1 MAAWNKP
8 FCLNWCKETLVR
20 SSKQRWELLGLS
32 QVITSVQ
39 ICILM
44 LFGFRNHVLVKYRE
58 ACTFLLLVILF
69 DLLFKTQLFGISK
82 LQHSEVTQCCLYWVH
97 HFQITPPSY
106 GLRAI
111 FTYHPALI
119 SPYDFSYDFI
129 VLLFVDC
136 LSAITISSWI
146 IIIYILH
153 TNTLELCVFN
163 YFKFF
168 TQSRSNLL
176 G

>member
-20 SSKQRWELLGLS
+20 SPKQRWELLGLS
-32 QVITSVQ
+32 EVITSVQ

-69 DLLFKTQLFGISK
+69 DLLFTTQLFGISK
-82 LQHSEVTQCCLYWVH
+82 LQNSEVTQCCLYCVH
-97 HFQITPPSY
+97 HFQNTPPSY

-111 FTYHPALI
+111 FTYHPAYLPTWFLI
-119 SPYDFSYDFI
+119 RFHSS
-129 VLLFVDC
+129 VVCWLFVC
-136 LSAITISSWI
+136 NHHITLNNHN
-146 IIIYILH
+146 IYPPHKYIRTMCFQL
-153 TNTLELCVFN
+153 F
-163 YFKFF
+163 
-168 TQSRSNLL
+168 
-176 G
+176 

>member
-1 MAAWNKP
+1 MQRNTSEELKTKVRTAWTKWSYYISANLYFDAFWLQEP
-8 FCLNWCKETLVR
+8 
-20 SSKQRWELLGLS
+20 
-32 QVITSVQ
+32 
-39 ICILM
+39 
-44 LFGFRNHVLVKYRE
+44 
-58 ACTFLLLVILF
+58 CTFLLLVILF

-97 HFQITPPSY
+97 HFQTTPPSY

-111 FTYHPALI
+111 LAHKL
-119 SPYDFSYDFI
+119 SPSFNIPLHDFSYDFI

-136 LSAITISSWI
+136 LSAITISPRI

-153 TNTLELCVFN
+153 TNILELCVFN

>member
-1 MAAWNKP
+1 MQRNTSEELKTKVRTAWTKWSYYISANLYFDAFWLQEP
-8 FCLNWCKETLVR
+8 
-20 SSKQRWELLGLS
+20 
-32 QVITSVQ
+32 
-39 ICILM
+39 
-44 LFGFRNHVLVKYRE
+44 
-58 ACTFLLLVILF
+58 CTFLLLVILF

-82 LQHSEVTQCCLYWVH
+82 LG
-97 HFQITPPSY
+97 PSLPNY
-106 GLRAI
+106 TSKLWAKGYFHL
-111 FTYHPALI
+111 
-119 SPYDFSYDFI
+119 SPSFNIPLHDFSYDFI

-136 LSAITISSWI
+136 LSAITISPRI

-153 TNTLELCVFN
+153 TNILELCVFN